1 MLQNQPFIDPLQN
14 RNFWIISKI
23 RSKKPVLESL
33 FNKVAVLRTCH
44 FNKEV
49 SSTGVFLWNL
59 QTFEEPI
66 ILKNM
71 LVHLLLNFISKE
83 THVTHVRL
91 MFSCEFCELFKN
103 TFFVEDLRNSG
114 SETPLRGSLF
124 NKVGSLTAWTYLTGL
139 ERDSSKGISLWI
151 LWWF

>member
-23 RSKKPVLESL
+23 RRKKPVLESL

-66 ILKNM
+66 ILKNI

-83 THVTHVRL
+83 TPAQV
-91 MFSCEFCELFKN
+91 FSREFCELFKN
-103 TFFVEDLRNSG
+103 TYFVEDLQNSG
-114 SETPLRGSLF
+114 FETPLRGSLF

-139 ERDSSKGISLWI
+139 ERDSSTGISLWI
-151 LWWF
+151 LWKF

>member
-23 RSKKPVLESL
+23 RRKKPVLESL

-66 ILKNM
+66 ILKNI

-83 THVTHVRL
+83 TPAQV
-91 MFSCEFCELFKN
+91 FSREFCELFKN
-103 TFFVEDLRNSG
+103 TYFVEDLRNSAF
-114 SETPLRGSLF
+114 ETPLRGSLF

-139 ERDSSKGISLWI
+139 ERDSSTGISLWI
-151 LWWF
+151 LWKF